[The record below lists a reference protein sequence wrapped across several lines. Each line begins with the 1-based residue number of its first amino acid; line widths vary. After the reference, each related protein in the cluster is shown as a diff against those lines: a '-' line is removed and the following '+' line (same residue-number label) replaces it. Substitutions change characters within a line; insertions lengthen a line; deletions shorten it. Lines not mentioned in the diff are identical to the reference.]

1 MMSRTWLV
9 LVYQLAQL
17 AQVHVWVRVHVDG
30 GQVRAVPVAP
40 VLPWQVGGV
49 SVVPCQ
55 VPPEPT
61 LGQGLHPR
69 QRARPGVGQHGAAA
83 HRQGRAAGT
92 RGAGHGRQVVA
103 GDQGAGAGVVVV
115 GESVLG
121 VLGVSDP
128 AMTLTTCC

>member
-1 MMSRTWLV
+1 MSRTWLV
-9 LVYQLAQL
+9 LVYQLPQL

-40 VLPWQVGGV
+40 VLPWQV
-49 SVVPCQ
+49 
-55 VPPEPT
+55 PPEPP

-121 VLGVSDP
+121 VLGVSEP

>member
-40 VLPWQVGGV
+40 VLPWQV
-49 SVVPCQ
+49 
-55 VPPEPT
+55 PPEPP

-121 VLGVSDP
+121 ILGVSEP

>member
-9 LVYQLAQL
+9 LVYQLPQL

-40 VLPWQVGGV
+40 VLPWQV
-49 SVVPCQ
+49 
-55 VPPEPT
+55 PPEPP

-121 VLGVSDP
+121 VLGVSEP

>member
-9 LVYQLAQL
+9 LVYQLPQL

-40 VLPWQVGGV
+40 VLPWQV
-49 SVVPCQ
+49 
-55 VPPEPT
+55 PPEPP

-121 VLGVSDP
+121 ILGVSEP

>member
-1 MMSRTWLV
+1 MSRTWLV

-40 VLPWQVGGV
+40 VLPWQV
-49 SVVPCQ
+49 
-55 VPPEPT
+55 PPEPP

-121 VLGVSDP
+121 ILGVSEP

>member
-40 VLPWQVGGV
+40 VLPWQV
-49 SVVPCQ
+49 
-55 VPPEPT
+55 PPEPP

-121 VLGVSDP
+121 VLGVSEP

>member
-9 LVYQLAQL
+9 LVYQLPQL

-40 VLPWQVGGV
+40 VLPW
-49 SVVPCQ
+49 Q

-121 VLGVSDP
+121 VLGVSEP